1 MEKTFEEA
9 CVCVRAIMEGR
20 WRAACDEEK
29 ARILEREKHAI
40 MGYEEEI
47 LDYQKAISEILRE
60 EGLGAVPCPSWYRDA
75 AEGVFAELY
84 GLAGL
89 TPWVY
94 DATPAYRDSSSAKLI
109 GDRLYCLIDG
119 KSVLQPQRIS
129 RDRRAQLL
137 GGRSAPGDVFMED
150 WLRYWMDEL
159 IKPNCEETTCH
170 GYENILNTHMIPS
183 LGRLYVQDLT
193 PVRVQQYYGELRK
206 KGLANNT
213 IRKHHV
219 LLHAALGAAVRQG
232 IVGANV
238 TCLVTPPAREAPQHR
253 FYDSSQLRMLFC
265 ASEGTPLEVAVKLA
279 GCLGL
284 RRSEICGL
292 KWRNVDL
299 KRGVLT
305 VCEVRTAV
313 SGRALEKAPKSYAS
327 ERRLAFGGSEDL
339 EALLKRL
346 HRDWERRR
354 KQDPKYNP
362 EGYVAVNEAGKP
374 YQPDVL
380 CQRIAQFIA
389 AQGLPPISLHG
400 LRHSFASVANSQNV
414 PMFSISKA
422 LGHSSTSVTSAV
434 YMHLFDDAV
443 ADVVSQVAS
452 AITGAEP

>member
-1 MEKTFEEA
+1 MRKSIKRNLA
-9 CVCVRAIMEGR
+9 Y
-20 WRAACDEEK
+20 D
-29 ARILEREKHAI
+29 
-40 MGYEEEI
+40 
-47 LDYQKAISEILRE
+47 DQK
-60 EGLGAVPCPSWYRDA
+60 D
-75 AEGVFAELY
+75 LY
-84 GLAGL
+84 YVTMHYGMR
-89 TPWVY
+89 P
-94 DATPAYRDSSSAKLI
+94 
-109 GDRLYCLIDG
+109 DG
-119 KSVLQPQRIS
+119 S
-129 RDRRAQLL
+129 RDRCVRTFRCLDDAESTLTEFLRLRALKRTRH
-137 GGRSAPGDVFMED
+137 GGEVILAD
-150 WLRYWMDEL
+150 WLEVWLRDF
-159 IKPNCEETTCH
+159 ICPNREKTTVH
-170 GYENILNTHMIPS
+170 GYENIIRLHLVPA
-183 LGRLYVQDLT
+183 LGEVKLPELQPAQLQR
-193 PVRVQQYYGELRK
+193 YYAELLE
-206 KGLANNT
+206 KGLSHNT
-213 IRKHHV
+213 VRKHHV

-327 ERRLAFGGSEDL
+327 ERRLAFGGNEDL
-339 EALLKRL
+339 ESLFKRL

-354 KQDPKYNP
+354 KQDTKYNP

-389 AQGLPPISLHG
+389 VQGLPPISLHG

-443 ADVVSQVAS
+443 GDVVSQVAS